1 MNMASNFDEDSVESR
16 HQKSDSEDSSSG
28 FSESDSETAS
38 ESGSS
43 SGNEAVRHTT
53 AKICKSYNHGRC
65 HYGDKCWNLHICLHY
80 AKGNCHYGA
89 GCRLNHITSSSSSPR
104 QSELPGRKNHGRRR
118 RRSRSPSPVEND
130 GDNERPYR
138 WQLDIGRGWEDVAH
152 DYILEAQYSRPNTK
166 GIKIY
171 NTSAGAIS
179 IDFTKMR
186 VLKKTNIRV
195 RRKGS
200 EQTEWLWWYQGD
212 QGWYRYGEKGSKGKA
227 SPLQSSKLEQEYQ
240 KNRKGSVQ
248 FSVDSTNYEVNF
260 RGMSQKNLS
269 TGHSRRVRRRPKY
282 EPQSGVELSLKFKN
296 LMTPPNKAPI
306 WQFEGKSGGNWHTFK
321 NSGGCSVSSADIERC
336 YKQQQKTM
344 TFSVNGDTYI
354 LDFSRMNQVN
364 QRTNAKR
371 KIQRV

>member
-1 MNMASNFDEDSVESR
+1 MNMASNYEEDLVESR
-16 HQKSDSEDSSSG
+16 HQMSDSEDSSSG
-28 FSESDSETAS
+28 FSDSDSDSETAS
-38 ESGSS
+38 DSGSS

-53 AKICKSYNHGRC
+53 AKICKSYNHGCC
-65 HYGDKCWNLHICLHY
+65 HYGDKCWNLHICLHH
-80 AKGNCHYGA
+80 AKGNCRYGA
-89 GCRLNHITSSSSSPR
+89 RCRLNHKSSSSSPR
-104 QSELPGRKNHGRRR
+104 QSERPGRKNHGRIQ
-118 RRSRSPSPVEND
+118 SPSPVEND
-130 GDNERPYR
+130 GDDDRPYR
-138 WQLDIGRGWEDVAH
+138 WQLDIGRGWEDIVH

-171 NTSAGAIS
+171 NTRAGAIS

-195 RRKGS
+195 RRKDSG
-200 EQTEWLWWYQGD
+200 QTEWLWWCQDD
-212 QGWYRYGEKGSKGKA
+212 QGWCRYGEKGSKGKA
-227 SPLQSSKLEQEYQ
+227 STLQSSKLEQEYQ

-248 FSVDSTNYEVNF
+248 FSIDSTKYEVNF
-260 RGMSQKNLS
+260 RGMSQKNVS
-269 TGHSRRVRRRPKY
+269 TGHSRRVRRCPKY
-282 EPQSGVELSLKFKN
+282 EPQSGDGLSLKFKN
-296 LMTPPNKAPI
+296 LMAPPNKTPM
-306 WQFEGKSGGNWHTFK
+306 WQFEGKSGNWHTFK
-321 NSGGCSVSSADIERC
+321 ISGGCSVSSADIERC